1 MIWTLIDVLIKIYSG
16 ILLCSVL
23 GTILYL
29 IWKGSSQFVEKKDC
43 VEVSYWIW
51 KIVLLSFCVPI
62 TFVYVINI
70 DEGTKAWLFWHTK
83 VIEGVVT
90 AVAVIWSIGF
100 LITFWKL
107 MRQYRII
114 SRDVKK
120 SLKCSLRV
128 QEKADQ
134 IRNMLG
140 IRKQIP
146 VVIQKKAGCPMLYGI
161 CKPMV
166 ILPREYKMEEL
177 EIIFRHEFMHYQHHD
192 LVWKHMTNIVRCI
205 HWFHPVMKDLFVQMD
220 QWGEVFCDIAVSKSL
235 NDVKYYFSVII
246 DISTDMPIY
255 GKYTTSGLYEDVKSL
270 KLRMKRVQSYRKKK
284 IYKKWVSVLLLA
296 GVVLISGVTV
306 SASGFG
312 FIRGYNWVVDHTEE
326 TLEETG
332 DVEVYEVPMNAR
344 KIKVRNHKNRKIKK
358 VTVRNEVPRLN
369 KPRSAGWEA
378 APKERV
384 QSKPG
389 FLKKGTKIVIGV
401 STGLEEDDPETRMTI
416 GIIDERGRETY
427 VEKGIDFLQTFSIKD
442 DGYYRIFMENWGEKQ
457 GGFWGYYSVELEEES
472 K

>member
-100 LITFWKL
+100 LITFWRL

-166 ILPREYKMEEL
+166 ILPREYEMEEL

-220 QWGEVFCDIAVSKSL
+220 QWSEVFCDIAVSKSL

-312 FIRGYNWVVDHTEE
+312 FIRGYNWVVDHTEAQSHDITTE
-326 TLEETG
+326 DNPLI
-332 DVEVYEVPMNAR
+332 VR
-344 KIKVRNHKNRKIKK
+344 KIKIRKHRNKNINKITERKEKLEDGK
-358 VTVRNEVPRLN
+358 AVAVVWDVA
-369 KPRSAGWEA
+369 S
-378 APKERV
+378 KERV
-384 QSKPG
+384 ETKSSY
-389 FLKKGTKIVIGV
+389 LKKDTEIEISV
-401 STGLEEDDPETRMTI
+401 STGLDEKQAETRVSV
-416 GIIDERGRETY
+416 GIISEDGTEEY
-427 VEKGIDFLQTFSIKD
+427 VEKGLDIFQKFKIKKE
-442 DGYYRIFMENWGEKQ
+442 GYYKIFMENWGEKQ
-457 GGFWGYYSVELEEES
+457 GSFGGYYYID
-472 K
+472 